1 MERLEGRE
9 NALGAALDEEIP
21 EFRAAV
27 RDRDFDRAIV
37 WAWEG
42 VDLISDVA
50 HAVELVRRIG
60 AETEARLQHA
70 SELLQRSR
78 PTGSTT

>member
-1 MERLEGRE
+1 MPLARRWMRKSPSSEPPSGTEISIERLSGLGR
-9 NALGAALDEEIP
+9 
-21 EFRAAV
+21 
-27 RDRDFDRAIV
+27 
-37 WAWEG
+37 G

-70 SELLQRSR
+70 SDLLQRSR